1 MRKIRKTEII
11 AYLNDKSYHHHYD
24 YWPISWNIE
33 VHETWPANGRV
44 DKNDKPLDLGMAVSE
59 DGKRE
64 MRFNNPEFDELW
76 ELYTENDH
84 NLCLNMCENW
94 LAFAGDNAWWDLLD
108 GTEDPAIQAANDAG
122 VKFYT
127 AGRSNG
133 YLVLDGFN
141 GDRLHFSSTGDRYN
155 WDKIWYYNNLW
166 TLYKACRIVDRI
178 VDNRHESLAYL
189 YADFRSTKEEEWAII
204 PTLPSCEECGHAINY
219 NIVEPLHIESHFCRC
234 DKPVIPRANHFY
246 CSTEN
251 CTGQAVDVISLE
263 HGYRK
268 YTCKECSVAM
278 VEVNRWGPISRIIPL
293 EAE

>member
-11 AYLNDKSYHHHYD
+11 AYLNDKSYHYHYD
-24 YWPISWNIE
+24 YWPISWDIK
-33 VHETWPANGRV
+33 VRETWPANGRV
-44 DKNDKPLDLGMAVSE
+44 DKNDKPLDLGMAIAE

-84 NLCLNMCENW
+84 DLCWNMCENW
-94 LAFAGDNAWWDLLD
+94 LAFAGENAWWDLLD

-133 YLVLDGFN
+133 HLVLDKFDGHPMGGRGVFHEEVLSEW
-141 GDRLHFSSTGDRYN
+141 DYN
-155 WDKIWYYNNLW
+155 DLW
-166 TLYKACRIVDRI
+166 TLYKACHIVDRI

-189 YADFRSTKEEEWAII
+189 YADFRFQKEDEWVVI
-204 PTLPSCEECGHAINY
+204 PELPTCEECDHPINY

-234 DKPVIPRANHFY
+234 DRPVIPRANHFY
-246 CSTEN
+246 CSTES
-251 CTGQAVDVISLE
+251 CTGQAVNVISLE

-278 VEVNRWGPISRIIPL
+278 VEVNRRGPISRIVPL